1 MLTNLRLNKYAKN
14 LLRYLLSKDGMN
26 VFSQAEWSCSNLKNG
41 LFWIHNAHVLIKTE
55 KVVMK
60 V

>member
-26 VFSQAEWSCSNLKNG
+26 VPCSHKQSD
-41 LFWIHNAHVLIKTE
+41 HVPT
-55 KVVMK
+55 
-60 V
+60 